1 MKILRKHQSG
11 FTFVELIFA
20 ITIMG
25 SMLAIAMVVV
35 IGTLRFYVF
44 SNQVRQNQENGRN
57 IVDTMT
63 RELRFGE
70 LVIPSAT
77 GSPLSPSSRIC
88 IVDDTNKQLI
98 DYKLDGTNLDGTN
111 LVRTTLSYS
120 PGFLNCDEDTTS
132 AKLTKIITRGP
143 INLDKMKVSN
153 FSVVRTS
160 GARGGNDK
168 ASAVTIGLSYTTGLP
183 EAADGKCATGNIY
196 CSGLT
201 LNTAIN
207 LRGGTK

>member
-70 LVIPSAT
+70 LVMPSAT
-77 GSPLSPSSRIC
+77 GSPSSEIC

-98 DYKLDGTNLDGTN
+98 DYKLDKLKGD

-120 PGFLNCDEDTTS
+120 PGFLSCDEDLNP
-132 AKLTKIITRGP
+132 AKLTKIITSGP

-183 EAADGKCATGNIY
+183 EVGGECLTGNIY

-207 LRGGTK
+207 LRAGTK

>member
-70 LVIPSAT
+70 LVMPSAT
-77 GSPLSPSSRIC
+77 GSPPSRIC

-98 DYKLDGTNLDGTN
+98 DYKLDGTNL
-111 LVRTTLSYS
+111 VRTTLRYS
-120 PGFLNCDEDTTS
+120 PGFLSCDEDTTS
-132 AKLTKIITRGP
+132 AKLTKIITSGP

-160 GARGGNDK
+160 GARGGNGK

-183 EAADGKCATGNIY
+183 EAGGECLTGNIY

-207 LRGGTK
+207 LRAGTK

>member
-70 LVIPSAT
+70 LVMPSAT
-77 GSPLSPSSRIC
+77 GSPPSRIC

-98 DYKLDGTNLDGTN
+98 DYKLDGTNL
-111 LVRTTLSYS
+111 VRTTLSYS
-120 PGFLNCDEDTTS
+120 PGFLSCDEDLNP
-132 AKLTKIITRGP
+132 AKLTKIITSGP

-160 GARGGNDK
+160 GARGGNGK

-183 EAADGKCATGNIY
+183 EAGGECLTGNIY

-207 LRGGTK
+207 LRAGTK

>member
-70 LVIPSAT
+70 LVMPSAT
-77 GSPLSPSSRIC
+77 GSPPSRIC

-98 DYKLDGTNLDGTN
+98 DYKLDGTNL
-111 LVRTTLSYS
+111 VRTTLSYS
-120 PGFLNCDEDTTS
+120 PGFLSCDEDLNP
-132 AKLTKIITRGP
+132 AKLTKIITSGP

-183 EAADGKCATGNIY
+183 EAGGECLTGNIY

-207 LRGGTK
+207 LRAGTK

>member
-77 GSPLSPSSRIC
+77 GSPSPRIC

-98 DYKLDGTNLDGTN
+98 DYKLDTVKGD

-120 PGFLNCDEDTTS
+120 PGFLSCDEDLNP
-132 AKLTKIITRGP
+132 AKLTKIITSGP

-160 GARGGNDK
+160 GARGGNGK

-183 EAADGKCATGNIY
+183 EAGGKCATGNIY

>member
-70 LVIPSAT
+70 LVMPSAT
-77 GSPLSPSSRIC
+77 GSPPSRIC

-98 DYKLDGTNLDGTN
+98 DYKLDTVKGD

-120 PGFLNCDEDTTS
+120 PGFLSCDEDLNP
-132 AKLTKIITRGP
+132 AKLTKIITSGP

-183 EAADGKCATGNIY
+183 EAGGECLTGNIY

>member
-70 LVIPSAT
+70 LVMPSAT
-77 GSPLSPSSRIC
+77 GSPPSRIC

-98 DYKLDGTNLDGTN
+98 DYKLDGTNL
-111 LVRTTLSYS
+111 VRTTLSYS
-120 PGFLNCDEDTTS
+120 PGFLSCDEDTTS
-132 AKLTKIITRGP
+132 AKLTKIITSGP

-160 GARGGNDK
+160 GARGGNGK

-183 EAADGKCATGNIY
+183 KTDGKCATGNIY

-207 LRGGTK
+207 LRAGTK

>member
-77 GSPLSPSSRIC
+77 GSPSPRIC

-98 DYKLDGTNLDGTN
+98 DYKLDGTNL
-111 LVRTTLSYS
+111 VRTTLSYS
-120 PGFLNCDEDTTS
+120 PGFLSCDEDTTS
-132 AKLTKIITRGP
+132 AKLTKIITSGP

-183 EAADGKCATGNIY
+183 EAGGECLTGNIY

>member
-11 FTFVELIFA
+11 FTFEELIFA

-70 LVIPSAT
+70 LVMPSAT
-77 GSPLSPSSRIC
+77 GSPPSRIC

-98 DYKLDGTNLDGTN
+98 DYKLDTVKGD

-120 PGFLNCDEDTTS
+120 PGFLSCDEDLNP
-132 AKLTKIITRGP
+132 AKLTKIITSGP

-183 EAADGKCATGNIY
+183 EAGGECLTGNIY

>member
-70 LVIPSAT
+70 LVMPSAT
-77 GSPLSPSSRIC
+77 GSPPSRIC

-98 DYKLDGTNLDGTN
+98 DYKLDTVKGD

-120 PGFLNCDEDTTS
+120 PGFLSCDEDLNP
-132 AKLTKIITRGP
+132 AKLTKIITSGP

-160 GARGGNDK
+160 GARGGNGK

-183 EAADGKCATGNIY
+183 EAGGECLTGNIY

>member
-77 GSPLSPSSRIC
+77 GSPLSPSSEIC

-98 DYKLDGTNLDGTN
+98 DYKLVGPN

-120 PGFLNCDEDTTS
+120 PGFLSCDEDTTS
-132 AKLTKIITRGP
+132 AKLTKIITSGP

-183 EAADGKCATGNIY
+183 EADGKCATGNIY

>member
-77 GSPLSPSSRIC
+77 GSPLSPLQEIC

-98 DYKLDGTNLDGTN
+98 DYKLDDTN

-132 AKLTKIITRGP
+132 AKLTKIITSGP

-183 EAADGKCATGNIY
+183 EAGGECLTGNIY

>member
-77 GSPLSPSSRIC
+77 GSPSSRIC
-88 IVDDTNKQLI
+88 IMDDTNKQLI
-98 DYKLDGTNLDGTN
+98 DYKLYGTDL
-111 LVRTTLSYS
+111 LRTTLSYS

-132 AKLTKIITRGP
+132 AKLTKIITSGP

-183 EAADGKCATGNIY
+183 ETDGKCATGNIY

-207 LRGGTK
+207 LRAGTK

>member
-77 GSPLSPSSRIC
+77 GSPLSPLQEIC

-98 DYKLDGTNLDGTN
+98 DYKRVGPN

-120 PGFLNCDEDTTS
+120 PGFLSCDEDLNP
-132 AKLTKIITRGP
+132 AKLTKIITSGP

-160 GARGGNDK
+160 GARGGNGK

-183 EAADGKCATGNIY
+183 EAGGECLTGNIY

-207 LRGGTK
+207 LRAGTK

>member
-70 LVIPSAT
+70 LVMPSAT
-77 GSPLSPSSRIC
+77 GSPPSRIC

-98 DYKLDGTNLDGTN
+98 DYKLDDTN

-120 PGFLNCDEDTTS
+120 PGFLSCDEDLNP
-132 AKLTKIITRGP
+132 AKLTKIITSGP

-160 GARGGNDK
+160 GARGGNGK

-183 EAADGKCATGNIY
+183 KTDGKCATGNIY

-207 LRGGTK
+207 LRAGTK

>member
-70 LVIPSAT
+70 LVMPSAT
-77 GSPLSPSSRIC
+77 GSPPSRIC

-98 DYKLDGTNLDGTN
+98 DYKLDGTNL
-111 LVRTTLSYS
+111 VRTTLSYS
-120 PGFLNCDEDTTS
+120 PGFLSCDEDLNP
-132 AKLTKIITRGP
+132 AKLTKIITSGP

-160 GARGGNDK
+160 GARGGNGK

-183 EAADGKCATGNIY
+183 EAGGECLTGNIY

>member
-77 GSPLSPSSRIC
+77 GSPLSPLQEIC

-98 DYKLDGTNLDGTN
+98 DYKRVGPN

-120 PGFLNCDEDTTS
+120 PGFLSCDEDLNP
-132 AKLTKIITRGP
+132 AKLTKIITSGP

-160 GARGGNDK
+160 GARGGNGK

-183 EAADGKCATGNIY
+183 KTDGKCATGNIY

-207 LRGGTK
+207 LRAGTK

>member
-70 LVIPSAT
+70 LVMPSAT
-77 GSPLSPSSRIC
+77 GSPPSRIC
-88 IVDDTNKQLI
+88 IVDDPNKQLI
-98 DYKLDGTNLDGTN
+98 DYKLDGTN

-120 PGFLNCDEDTTS
+120 PGFLSCDEDTTS
-132 AKLTKIITRGP
+132 AKLTKIITSGP

-183 EAADGKCATGNIY
+183 EAGGECLTGNIY

>member
-70 LVIPSAT
+70 LVMPSAT
-77 GSPLSPSSRIC
+77 GSPPSRIC

-98 DYKLDGTNLDGTN
+98 DYKLDGTNL
-111 LVRTTLSYS
+111 VRTTLSYS
-120 PGFLNCDEDTTS
+120 PGFLSCDEDTTS
-132 AKLTKIITRGP
+132 AKLTKIITSGP

-160 GARGGNDK
+160 GARGGNGK

-183 EAADGKCATGNIY
+183 EAGGECLTGNIY

-207 LRGGTK
+207 LRAGTK

>member
-70 LVIPSAT
+70 LVMPSAT
-77 GSPLSPSSRIC
+77 GSPPSRIC

-98 DYKLDGTNLDGTN
+98 DYKLDGTNL
-111 LVRTTLSYS
+111 VRTSLSYS
-120 PGFLNCDEDTTS
+120 PGFLSCDEDLNP
-132 AKLTKIITRGP
+132 AKLTKIITSGP

-160 GARGGNDK
+160 GARGGNGK

-183 EAADGKCATGNIY
+183 KTDGKCATGNIY

-207 LRGGTK
+207 LRAGTK

>member
-44 SNQVRQNQENGRN
+44 SNQVLQNQEHGRN
-57 IVDTMT
+57 IGDTMT

-70 LVIPSAT
+70 LVMPSAT
-77 GSPLSPSSRIC
+77 GSPPSRIC

-98 DYKLDGTNLDGTN
+98 DYKLDGTNL
-111 LVRTTLSYS
+111 VRTTLSYS
-120 PGFLNCDEDTTS
+120 PGFLSCDEDLNP
-132 AKLTKIITRGP
+132 AKLTKIITSGP

-160 GARGGNDK
+160 GARGGNGK

-183 EAADGKCATGNIY
+183 ETGGKCLTGNIY

>member
-77 GSPLSPSSRIC
+77 GSPLSPLQEIC

-98 DYKLDGTNLDGTN
+98 DYKRVGPN

-120 PGFLNCDEDTTS
+120 PGFLSCDEDLNP
-132 AKLTKIITRGP
+132 AKLTKIITSGP

-183 EAADGKCATGNIY
+183 EAGGECLTGNIY

-207 LRGGTK
+207 LRAGTK

>member
-70 LVIPSAT
+70 LVMPSAT
-77 GSPLSPSSRIC
+77 GSPPSRIC

-98 DYKLDGTNLDGTN
+98 DYKLDDTN

-132 AKLTKIITRGP
+132 AKLTKIITSGP

-160 GARGGNDK
+160 GARGGNGK

-183 EAADGKCATGNIY
+183 EAGGECLTGNIY

-207 LRGGTK
+207 LRAGTK

>member
-70 LVIPSAT
+70 LVMPSAT
-77 GSPLSPSSRIC
+77 GSPPSRIC

-98 DYKLDGTNLDGTN
+98 DYKLDGTNL
-111 LVRTTLSYS
+111 VRTTLSYS
-120 PGFLNCDEDTTS
+120 PGFLSCDEDLNP
-132 AKLTKIITRGP
+132 AKLTKIITSGP

-183 EAADGKCATGNIY
+183 EAGGECLTGNIY

>member
-70 LVIPSAT
+70 LVMPSAT
-77 GSPLSPSSRIC
+77 GSPPSRIC

-98 DYKLDGTNLDGTN
+98 DYKLDGTNL
-111 LVRTTLSYS
+111 VRTTLSYS
-120 PGFLNCDEDTTS
+120 PGFLSCDEDTTS
-132 AKLTKIITRGP
+132 AKLTKIITSGP

-160 GARGGNDK
+160 GARGGNGK

-183 EAADGKCATGNIY
+183 EAGGECLTGNIY

>member
-70 LVIPSAT
+70 LVMPSAT
-77 GSPLSPSSRIC
+77 GSPPSRIC

-98 DYKLDGTNLDGTN
+98 DYKLDGTNL
-111 LVRTTLSYS
+111 VRTTLSYS
-120 PGFLNCDEDTTS
+120 PGFLSCDEDTTS
-132 AKLTKIITRGP
+132 AKLTKIITSGP

-160 GARGGNDK
+160 GARGGNGK

-183 EAADGKCATGNIY
+183 KTDGKCATGNIY

>member
-70 LVIPSAT
+70 LVMPSAT
-77 GSPLSPSSRIC
+77 GSPPSRIC

-98 DYKLDGTNLDGTN
+98 DYKLDDTN

-120 PGFLNCDEDTTS
+120 PGFLSCDEDTTS
-132 AKLTKIITRGP
+132 AKLTKIITSGP

-160 GARGGNDK
+160 GARGGNGK

-183 EAADGKCATGNIY
+183 EDDGKCATGNIY

>member
-77 GSPLSPSSRIC
+77 GSPLSEIC

-98 DYKLDGTNLDGTN
+98 DYKLVDTN

-120 PGFLNCDEDTTS
+120 PGFLSCDEDTTS
-132 AKLTKIITRGP
+132 AKLTKIITSGP

-183 EAADGKCATGNIY
+183 EAGGKCLTGNIY